1 MQKKV
6 LILGTHNS
14 IVSPMM
20 SELIKHITFKQVD
33 VYSAGI
39 SPKKIHPFTVKVLLE
54 MGIDVADFKTH
65 SVNEYVHTPFDII
78 ITVTP
83 ESQNYVEMLISSRTK
98 IHKVFDDPTQVEG
111 TEIQQINAFRKLR
124 DEMND
129 WLNEFLPRHR
139 LL

>member
-6 LILGTHNS
+6 LVLGTRNTV
-14 IVSPMM
+14 VSPMM

-39 SPKKIHPFTVKVLLE
+39 SPEEIHPHTLKVLLE
-54 MGIDVADFKTH
+54 MGIDASGYKPH
-65 SVNEYVHTPFDII
+65 SVNEYVHTKFDII

-83 ESQNYVEMLISSRTK
+83 ESQKYVDLLMACRTK
-98 IHKVFDDPTQVEG
+98 IHKEFDDPRKVEG
-111 TEIQQINAFRKLR
+111 NEIQQLNAFRKLR

>member
-6 LILGTHNS
+6 LVLGTHNA

-20 SELIKHITFKQVD
+20 SELIKHITFKKVD

-39 SPKKIHPFTVKVLLE
+39 KPGKIHPFTVKVLLE
-54 MGIDVADFKTH
+54 MGIDIADYKTH

-83 ESQNYVEMLISSRTK
+83 ESQNYVDLLMNTRTK
-98 IHKVFDDPTQVEG
+98 IHKVFEDPTKVEG
-111 TEIQQINAFRKLR
+111 SEARQINAFRKLR